1 MLDDCSLTTTSYIL
15 RKSQSLILTFHPD
28 FGSVRLTKIVL
39 IKIFRDP
46 EEMNEIRK
54 LTGICP
60 QHDVLFD
67 ELTPEEHLKFYAR
80 IRVGYCETST
90 LIIDISCLLTTGNTR
105 RLFSRRG

>member
-1 MLDDCSLTTTSYIL
+1 MVDYT
-15 RKSQSLILTFHPD
+15 PM
-28 FGSVRLTKIVL
+28 VPLTKIVL

-46 EEMNEIRK
+46 EEMNEIRR

-90 LIIDISCLLTTGNTR
+90 LIIDISFLILTTGNTR
-105 RLFSRRG
+105 RLFG